1 METYELV
8 DKEIASRLTK
18 GAIVLGLAQHIKV
31 GSQCLYKSIKKHTG
45 QILKKKNRVLVVTY
59 FNV

>member
-18 GAIVLGLAQHIKV
+18 RAIVLVLAQHTEV
-31 GSQCLYKSIKKHTG
+31 GSQCLYKSINKHTG
-45 QILKKKNRVLVVTY
+45 QILQKKNRVLAVTY
-59 FNV
+59 FNI